1 MFLLIPVAIAITC
14 LVGGTWLLLR
24 GAREQ
29 PQPLEFD
36 NVSRLDAYRQ
46 LLAPAHDEIRE
57 RAKRQ
62 R

>member
-1 MFLLIPVAIAITC
+1 MPVFLLIPVLLAVTC

-46 LLAPAHDEIRE
+46 LLAEEIRE